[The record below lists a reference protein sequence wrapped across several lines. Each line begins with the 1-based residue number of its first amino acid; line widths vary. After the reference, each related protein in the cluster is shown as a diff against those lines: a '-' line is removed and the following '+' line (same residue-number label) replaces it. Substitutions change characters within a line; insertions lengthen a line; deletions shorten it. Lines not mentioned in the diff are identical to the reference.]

1 MPDDSLI
8 PGKKAQEIPL
18 NGSVVSTV
26 DVSPPPATIAR
37 TPVRCLS
44 TFEGGR
50 GIVGPRFPP
59 ATRADYK
66 QSR

>member
-26 DVSPPPATIAR
+26 DVSPPDLTKSR
-37 TPVRCLS
+37 TFTL
-44 TFEGGR
+44 TFKL
-50 GIVGPRFPP
+50 
-59 ATRADYK
+59 AL
-66 QSR
+66 

>member
-26 DVSPPPATIAR
+26 DVSPPDLTKSR
-37 TPVRCLS
+37 TFVL
-44 TFEGGR
+44 
-50 GIVGPRFPP
+50 RFRL
-59 ATRADYK
+59 AL
-66 QSR
+66 